1 MVFSSLLF
9 VFLFLALNL
18 VSQAA
23 LRGARQKNIA
33 MLLFSLVFFSWAGP
47 RYVVL
52 LLLDTALCW
61 FFAICIEREP
71 QRKKLHLS
79 LCVALVLLVLGI
91 FKYTGFLMGNLQSL
105 FGWPEVIPQIV
116 LPIGISFY
124 TFQLIS
130 YVVDVY
136 RGEVRAQKKYWIL
149 LLYASLFHQCIAGPI
164 VRYRDVAQDLAKRQV
179 HAEEVSR
186 GISRFTVGL
195 AKKAVLAN
203 SVAVLADR
211 WLPMTTEGLAK
222 IPTAGLWLGGLCY
235 MLQIYLD
242 FSAYSDMAIG
252 MGLMCGFH
260 YKENFNYPYIAS
272 SVTDFWRRWHI
283 SLSTFFRDYV
293 YIPLGGNRRGKGRQ
307 LLNLFIV
314 WGLTGLWHGASWN
327 YVLWGTGTFSCFLSL
342 KNSCWG
348 RSSNGYRR
356 CCAHLFLLIIVY
368 FCWVIFRFRDAAALG
383 MALRGLFGGGTAAAG
398 MAVGLSL
405 KNNIFLLLV
414 ACVACT
420 PLTAKLWQR
429 WKAAAQGDSVLAGNR
444 LLRRRGC
451 RMGSDPS
458 GSAAAVGG
466 NGAGRGQLQS
476 VPVFPV
482 LRKEKP
488 AAKAG
493 RSPFRRSRSCRARS
507 GAVARPPG
515 AGGAAPRSPRFLRIG
530 GDARMIYPRFCRDR
544 PTHRKTAF

>member
-314 WGLTGLWHGASWN
+314 WGLTCGMAPA
-327 YVLWGTGTFSCFLSL
+327 GTMCCGDCTFSCFLSL

-356 CCAHLFLLIIVY
+356 CCGTSSCSLLY
-368 FCWVIFRFRDAAALG
+368 TSAGSSSASAMRRRWAWRCGDSL
-383 MALRGLFGGGTAAAG
+383 AAG
-398 MAVGLSL
+398 R
-405 KNNIFLLLV
+405 
-414 ACVACT
+414 
-420 PLTAKLWQR
+420 QR
-429 WKAAAQGDSVLAGNR
+429 PVWRWA
-444 LLRRRGC
+444 
-451 RMGSDPS
+451 
-458 GSAAAVGG
+458 SA
-466 NGAGRGQLQS
+466 
-476 VPVFPV
+476 
-482 LRKEKP
+482 
-488 AAKAG
+488 
-493 RSPFRRSRSCRARS
+493 
-507 GAVARPPG
+507 
-515 AGGAAPRSPRFLRIG
+515 
-530 GDARMIYPRFCRDR
+530 
-544 PTHRKTAF
+544 